1 MHEEQARI
9 NATISYF
16 FLGPLF
22 LLAKSGNPLA
32 DPYVR
37 IHSKKSSL
45 IIGWGILSYL
55 AYFILK
61 PLLAFSL
68 FGIPLTSIVL
78 WTIIT
83 VLVGNLVYFAY
94 KAYHWDSKVWIN
106 IAWQESAFFLFRD
119 YHGVSDEEKIRIF
132 ASFVPLLGIWISSK
146 YSSDIT
152 LLWRKVGTFAFII
165 ISLSLLILDST
176 TGSSFIVI
184 LGVIALII
192 YTWVSL
198 FLRGSLP
205 ILRFYEWIPSYC
217 ELKIHLKSSFTWL
230 IWIISILNGKNT
242 WASYMKIYNENLT
255 TESPAWYKVLFMINP
270 RIIGIP
276 ILNLITVSTLFQEK
290 YSEYKDVILQGA
302 FLTLLF
308 IALWFLVPR
317 SPLQLILVIPMVHLI
332 SFAHLSP
339 STRAPGVDLI
349 IPLSSIFRNW
359 KKKVE
364 VLKDTEEK
372 ISYTYPQNTEKEV

>member
-22 LLAKSGNPLA
+22 LIAKSGSPLA

-37 IHSKKSSL
+37 LHSKKSSL
-45 IIGWGILSYL
+45 IIGWWLLGYL
-55 AYFILK
+55 AYYILK
-61 PLLAFSL
+61 PLLVFSL

-78 WTIIT
+78 WTMIFI
-83 VLVGNLVYFAY
+83 LVGNLVYFAY
-94 KAYHWDSKVWIN
+94 KAYHWDSKVWMSIT
-106 IAWQESAFFLFRD
+106 WQKSDLFLFKD
-119 YHGVSDEEKIRIF
+119 YHGISDEEKIRIF

-146 YSSDIT
+146 YTNDIT
-152 LLWRKVGTFAFII
+152 LLWRKVGTFGFII
-165 ISLSLLILDST
+165 IIISLLILDST

-205 ILRFYEWIPSYC
+205 ILRIYEWIPSYL
-217 ELKIHLKSSFTWL
+217 ELKTHVKSSFTWL
-230 IWIISILNGKNT
+230 IWIINILNGKNT

-255 TESPAWYKVLFMINP
+255 TESLVWYKVPFMINP

-276 ILNLITVSTLFQEK
+276 VLNLITISTLFQEK
-290 YSEYKDVILQGA
+290 YSEYKEVILQGA

-308 IALWFLVPR
+308 ITLWFLVPR
-317 SPLQLILVIPMVHLI
+317 SPLQLLLVIPMVHLL

-349 IPLSSIFRNW
+349 ISLSAIFHKW
-359 KKKVE
+359 KKRVE

-372 ISYTYPQNTEKEV
+372 ISYTYSQNTDGK